1 MTASNRVLN
10 RLVLLVTGAVLL
22 ALGLGAIVVV
32 AVPTARRAWEETAPV
47 VAATVSQW
55 FQASWISGTEL
66 SWWWV
71 VALAGLLLAVTLLL
85 VFALRHGG
93 GHTGTVIRRRDPSG
107 AVVIDSDVAEK
118 LLEESLS
125 SRTDLVASRVSTYRV
140 RRTPVLKLSLTLR
153 RGVSPTAVVDD
164 VQRTLDALDR
174 LVGTELPAFVQLSG
188 GFRARVARPTR
199 LD

>member
-1 MTASNRVLN
+1 MTASNRFLN
-10 RLVLLVTGAVLL
+10 RLVLLVTGAVLI

-32 AVPTARRAWEETAPV
+32 AVPSVRRGWDETAPG
-47 VAATVSQW
+47 VAATVSEW
-55 FQASWISGTEL
+55 FQASRITGTEL

-71 VALAGLLLAVTLLL
+71 IVLAVLLLAVILLL

-93 GHTGTVIRRRDPSG
+93 GHTGTVIRQRDPSG
-107 AVVIDSDVAEK
+107 AVVVNADVAEK

-125 SRTDLVASRVSTYRV
+125 ARTDLIASRVSTYRV

-153 RGVSPTAVVDD
+153 RGVSPTAVVED
-164 VQRTLDALDR
+164 VQRSLAALDR
-174 LVGTELPAFVQLSG
+174 LVGAQLPAFIQLSG

-199 LD
+199 LE